1 MDIPVRCVSTA
12 WVGNATYTECTFDS
26 VREFLDYCKQVWGE
40 APDLVLRF
48 SATSDRATAGRST
61 GEWFDKVSGERV
73 LVRA

>member
-40 APDLVLRF
+40 APALTA
-48 SATSDRATAGRST
+48 SADGKD
-61 GEWFDKVSGERV
+61 WFDKVSGERV